1 MKKKILYITSL
12 VFILLAAASTW
23 SYYCLNPSSD
33 RVNKA
38 KANIKVYSHYELIQN
53 GKTILRFDE
62 DTTTLAANFMNRWAL
77 IPSCEGRLAACYNNS
92 ISRNHYL
99 GKDADSIFKEKV
111 DSLDSLYR
119 DSKWKVGELNYY
131 IHSHSVLDAGYNSI
145 CAYTQHELELR
156 DSAKKLIDS
165 LKHVQKRDI
174 SS

>member
-12 VFILLAAASTW
+12 VLILLAAASTW

-92 ISRNHYL
+92 LSRNHYL
-99 GKDADSIFKEKV
+99 GKDADSIFKAI
-111 DSLDSLYR
+111 L
-119 DSKWKVGELNYY
+119 
-131 IHSHSVLDAGYNSI
+131 
-145 CAYTQHELELR
+145 C
-156 DSAKKLIDS
+156 
-165 LKHVQKRDI
+165 
-174 SS
+174 

>member
-1 MKKKILYITSL
+1 MKKKTLYITSL

-77 IPSCEGRLAACYNNS
+77 IPSLKEDLPPATTTASAGITILAKMRIA
-92 ISRNHYL
+92 
-99 GKDADSIFKEKV
+99 
-111 DSLDSLYR
+111 SLKR
-119 DSKWKVGELNYY
+119 
-131 IHSHSVLDAGYNSI
+131 
-145 CAYTQHELELR
+145 
-156 DSAKKLIDS
+156 KLI
-165 LKHVQKRDI
+165 L
-174 SS
+174 

>member
-12 VFILLAAASTW
+12 VLILLAAASTW

-77 IPSCEGRLAACYNNS
+77 IPSFVKEDLPPATTTASAGITILAKMRIA
-92 ISRNHYL
+92 
-99 GKDADSIFKEKV
+99 
-111 DSLDSLYR
+111 SLKR
-119 DSKWKVGELNYY
+119 
-131 IHSHSVLDAGYNSI
+131 
-145 CAYTQHELELR
+145 
-156 DSAKKLIDS
+156 KLI
-165 LKHVQKRDI
+165 L
-174 SS
+174 

>member
-92 ISRNHYL
+92 TKGLSTPPRIPEAVTRL
-99 GKDADSIFKEKV
+99 P
-111 DSLDSLYR
+111 
-119 DSKWKVGELNYY
+119 
-131 IHSHSVLDAGYNSI
+131 AGYCGSEVSVAPRGLTEKPKRQHRTV
-145 CAYTQHELELR
+145 CADLGA
-156 DSAKKLIDS
+156 D
-165 LKHVQKRDI
+165 
-174 SS
+174 